1 MHECVIPSHS
11 GSCIRQQK
19 WILQLFVTV
28 NRSCFYTLSIPSTT
42 LLPPSTS
49 LVLKSKISSREW
61 RWCGEMAQEGN
72 PWNLL
77 KVACIKH
84 WETGPVLLQFPHGC
98 IFSTPAA
105 LGYLLACFLYFPTSL
120 LHFTL
125 TTSLHLQPV
134 ILPSYSTGI
143 LRLFCDIN
151 ISS

>member
-1 MHECVIPSHS
+1 MHECLIPSHN
-11 GSCIRQQK
+11 GSRIRQQK

-28 NRSCFYTLSIPSTT
+28 NNTCFYTLNIPSTT

-84 WETGPVLLQFPHGC
+84 WETGPVLVQFPHGC
-98 IFSTPAA
+98 VFSTPAA
-105 LGYLLACFLYFPTSL
+105 LGYLLACVYTSL
-120 LHFTL
+120 
-125 TTSLHLQPV
+125 P
-134 ILPSYSTGI
+134 
-143 LRLFCDIN
+143 LFCILLSPPPSICSQLYYLHTPLEYWD
-151 ISS
+151 SSVI